1 MPVLRIPPGFADLA
15 SGSLPDADLLA
26 RFVEAGD
33 DGAFAVLVRR
43 YAPAVRAACRV
54 HRLAEA
60 DADDVFQTTF
70 LELVRKAERIRVR
83 AALGGWV
90 YRVAERAANR
100 VRRRRPAAP
109 LPDEW
114 PGEPRVAFDDAD
126 VVMEEVARLPEKYRQ
141 AVAFCYLGGKTTAD
155 AAAELGWAKGT
166 VLTRLAWARKRLH
179 DRLTRRGVALGSVA
193 ISVVSARGVA
203 ATVSAARRMRDAPPA
218 GLFPFFNNWK
228 EAMFIPKLIAAV
240 GVLVAVVAAV
250 WPSGHAGA
258 EQPAA
263 KAELPKAKPAEAK
276 WVGTWVREFEMNLD
290 KGSAEVRVTLDLTED
305 TLTATCELVRDDGR
319 HGGVTL
325 TADYAVHRGKQFLGV
340 VTSTSDW
347 EWEKKGDKNALP
359 GFNEYSRPSD
369 QPFAV
374 PFRFFGEE
382 LSLQNGSAFGHAA
395 KELVAKVAK
404 PSDWEKVLASV
415 HGRYTRVD
423 PKKPLPP
430 LKPAEPPTDAEALR
444 ALPNAKGADIF
455 RDGVRITKTRVGLRG
470 EDGKVS
476 WECAVYYTVRSDP
489 PDGKISRVQVV
500 TIQQ

>member
-1 MPVLRIPPGFADLA
+1 MTVTLRGRVAAVARDDPRT
-15 SGSLPDADLLA
+15 DADLLA

-54 HRLAEA
+54 HRLSEA

-100 VRRRRPAAP
+100 LRRRRPAAP
-109 LPDEW
+109 LPDEL

-203 ATVSAARRMRDAPPA
+203 ATVAAARRRLDAPPA

-240 GVLVAVVAAV
+240 GLLVAVAAGV
-250 WPSGHAGA
+250 WPNGHAGA

-263 KAELPKAKPAEAK
+263 KAEVPKAKANA
-276 WVGTWVREFEMNLD
+276 WVGTWVKEI
-290 KGSAEVRVTLDLTED
+290 EVKLEHKTIDGRAVLTLRED
-305 TLTATCELVRDDGR
+305 TLTLEWDGIDK
-319 HGGVTL
+319 GGRAGFAL
-325 TADYAVHRGKQFLGV
+325 QADYAVHRGTQMLGV
-340 VTSTSDW
+340 IKSCDAW
-347 EWEKKGDKNALP
+347 ENDPEKKKPIQKDMVGAILGQPVVLPMAIVDGCLVIKECRTFGQTFRSEPAKTESKLSDVDKLWTSAL
-359 GFNEYSRPSD
+359 GKF
-369 QPFAV
+369 
-374 PFRFFGEE
+374 
-382 LSLQNGSAFGHAA
+382 
-395 KELVAKVAK
+395 
-404 PSDWEKVLASV
+404 
-415 HGRYTRVD
+415 TRVD
-423 PKKPLPP
+423 PARPLPP
-430 LKPAEPPTDAEALR
+430 LKPAEPPTDTAVLR
-444 ALPNAKGADIF
+444 ALPKPKGVEVF
-455 RDGVRITKTRVGLRG
+455 RDDITITKIRVGLRG
-470 EDGKVS
+470 EDGKVT
-476 WECAVYYTVRSDP
+476 WECAVYYDEVTRT
-489 PDGKISRVQVV
+489 PDGAVRKPHVQVV
-500 TIQQ
+500 AIRQ